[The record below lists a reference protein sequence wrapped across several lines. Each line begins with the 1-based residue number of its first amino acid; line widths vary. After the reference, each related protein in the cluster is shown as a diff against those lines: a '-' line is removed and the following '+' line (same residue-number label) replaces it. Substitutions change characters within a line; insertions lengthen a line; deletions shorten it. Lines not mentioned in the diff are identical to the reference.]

1 MAQVINKLTIHGE
14 DKLVVPLREIFKTS
28 DPFNNLFAQP
38 KDLPKDRPTTDEE
51 YFRRMHLYGCPTLE
65 EWRLNYWGFTN
76 QPDDLVFTADK
87 PTFFT
92 VHFTTEGYS
101 ARRFIQRIGNHYQ
114 DLGFKL
120 HFSCE
125 KEGYEGAYYFRD
137 GRTRRDRT
145 WPYGTDTYQQGE

>member
-14 DKLVVPLREIFKTS
+14 DKLVDPLRAIFKTS
-28 DPFNNLFAQP
+28 DPFNHLCTQP
-38 KDLPKDRPTTDEE
+38 EGLPMEGPTTDDE
-51 YFRRMHLYGCPTLE
+51 YFRRVNRYGFASLRD
-65 EWRLNYWGFTN
+65 WRLSIWGFTK
-76 QPDDLVFTADK
+76 QPDDLVFTVDK

-92 VHFTTEGYS
+92 VHFNTEGYS
-101 ARRFIQRIGNHYQ
+101 ARRFIQQIAPSYY
-114 DLGFKL
+114 DVGFKL

-145 WPYGTDTYQQGE
+145 WPYGTDAYQQGE